1 MKIFS
6 KYTAA
11 ALLGAASLTAVAQN
25 TYSGYF
31 IDSYSPRHQMN
42 PAFAPDS
49 ARNYHGYV
57 GFPVLSNLNIGV
69 RGNINLTDIYYN
81 RGGET
86 CLFTNPEI
94 PVSTVMN
101 NIHDINRIGASIKL
115 DIINFGFKAFG
126 GWNTVG
132 LNVVSDE
139 EIGVP
144 CAFFSLAKEGIA
156 NKNYDIKNMRVTS
169 SNYAELALNHS
180 HDLSKF
186 LPGLRVGATVKLL
199 LGIADF
205 DAYFNRANLILG
217 EDEWLVKANADI
229 YGSGCGMRFK
239 SRYNDKFDRSY
250 FDGVEME
257 GFELGGFGLGFDLGA
272 QYQWRDFT
280 FSLALLD
287 LGFINWANTQHAS
300 TNGTKTFTT
309 DAYTLA
315 VGDNDTWDKMQEGLE
330 DLYQLDVNGDMGNY
344 CKSLKTTLN
353 WGVEYVFPYYRNL
366 SFGLVNTTRFN
377 RNFTWTDF
385 RISANVRPVKCLAL
399 SANLAMGTYGV
410 GFGWLA
416 NLGVKGFNL
425 FLGMDRT
432 LGKLSSD
439 GYPLSSNASVNF
451 GINFPF

>member
-6 KYTAA
+6 KFIAVA
-11 ALLGAASLTAVAQN
+11 ALGAVSLSAMGQN

-31 IDSYSPRHQMN
+31 IDSYSPRYQMN
-42 PAFAPDS
+42 PAFAPDTE
-49 ARNYHGYV
+49 RNYKGYV
-57 GFPVLSNLNIGV
+57 GFPALSNINIGA
-69 RGNINLTDIYYN
+69 RGNLHLTSIFYN

-86 CLFTNPEI
+86 VWFTNPDVS
-94 PVSTVMN
+94 PSTVMN
-101 NIHDINRIGASIKL
+101 NIHDKNRIGLAVKL
-115 DIINFGFKAFG
+115 DVINFGFKAFN

-132 LNVVSDE
+132 INVVSDT

-144 CAFFSLAKEGIA
+144 KAFFSLAKEGVS
-156 NKNYDIKNMRVTS
+156 NKDYNIKDMRAAS
-169 SNYAELALNHS
+169 SNYAEIALNHS
-180 HDLSKF
+180 HDLSKVV
-186 LPGLRVGATVKLL
+186 PGLRVGASVKIL
-199 LGIADF
+199 LGIADV

-217 EDEWLVKANADI
+217 ENEWLVKANADI
-229 YGSGCGMRFK
+229 YASGCGARFK
-239 SRYNDKFDRSY
+239 SRYNEKFNRSY
-250 FDGVEME
+250 FDGVDFN

-272 QYQWRDFT
+272 QYKWRDFT

-300 TNGTKTFTT
+300 TNGTKTFNT

-315 VGDNDTWDKMQEGLE
+315 IGDNDTWDKMQDGLE
-330 DLYQLDVNGDMGNY
+330 DLYQLDLMGDMGNY

-353 WGVEYVFPYYRNL
+353 WGVEYVLPYYRNL

-377 RNFTWTDF
+377 GSFTWTDF
-385 RISANVRPVKCLAL
+385 RLSANVRPVKCLGL
-399 SANLAMGTYGV
+399 SANLGMGTYGV

-416 NLGVKGFNL
+416 NLSVKGFNL

-439 GYPLSSNASVNF
+439 GYPLNSNASVNL